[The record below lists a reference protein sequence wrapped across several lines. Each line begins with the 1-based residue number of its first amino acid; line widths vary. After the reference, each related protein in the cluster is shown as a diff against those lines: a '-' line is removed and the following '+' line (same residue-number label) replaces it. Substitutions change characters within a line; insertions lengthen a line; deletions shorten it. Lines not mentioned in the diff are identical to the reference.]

1 MTMGKFDFAGKKVL
15 VVGGSSGIGN
25 GIARAFLD
33 AGAEVHVWGT
43 RASAGDYD
51 AEEGSDLTGLGYDC
65 VDVSSPEQIA
75 GAPAP
80 FEALDILVL
89 SQGTVLYGRKEFEP
103 EGWGKVVSI
112 NLDSLMHC
120 AQRFRKQLEAT
131 GGNIVVVSSIAA
143 YRATVGNPAY
153 AASKAGAVSLV
164 RALGKAWAPKGVRV
178 NGFAPSLVDTKL
190 TKVTLDHPER
200 REQAL
205 QKIPMGRFGSVDDMA
220 GVALFLASPLAA
232 YVTGQTLVVDGG
244 LTL

>member
-1 MTMGKFDFAGKKVL
+1 MSVSDFSGKKVL
-15 VVGGSSGIGN
+15 VIGGSSGIGN

-33 AGAEVHVWGT
+33 AGADVHVWGT
-43 RASAGDYD
+43 RPSATDYSD
-51 AEEGSDLTGLGYDC
+51 TEGSDLSGIGYDC
-65 VDVSSPEQIA
+65 VDVSSSENIA
-75 GAPAP
+75 QTPDP
-80 FEALDILVL
+80 FETLDILVL

-103 EGWGKVVSI
+103 EGWNKVVSI
-112 NLDSLMHC
+112 NLDSLMYC
-120 AQRFRKQLEAT
+120 AQHFYGKLIES

-164 RALGKAWAPKGVRV
+164 GALGKAWAPKGIRV

-205 QKIPMGRFGSVDDMA
+205 QKIPMGRFGTIEDMA
-220 GVALFLASPLAA
+220 GVALFLASPMAG
-232 YVTGQTLVVDGG
+232 YMTGQTLVVDGG